1 MSEPLE
7 ALHFPGQFTEVFTRF
22 LRQRGCDEQA
32 MLAAC
37 GLDRNTHTAPDTML
51 TGTQLQAMLS
61 LCREQA
67 DPTRPLSA
75 QLLHHVPITALGTLG
90 MVIMASPSMEAALDA
105 ALRFY
110 PVIMPAYEVRRERLG
125 DQVHLMFSLQAD
137 FGAVSEDLTET
148 VLGAVARICRFVMPS
163 LGPLTL
169 HFRHDTP
176 FAQETWA
183 AWFAPDEVRF
193 GQPANQ
199 IILPARLL
207 HEQLATSSETTL
219 EQFRQ
224 QLEKQAEALKKPGGF
239 SQAIRNYLVQS
250 LRQRRHVNVEEVARV
265 FRMSSRTLGRR
276 LRQEGV
282 TFRQLSQTARLDY
295 AEFLLLNSQRPVNQ
309 IARLSGF
316 TNESSFARAFRKR
329 KGVSPRDMRRSEN
342 ER

>member
-1 MSEPLE
+1 MGQPLE
-7 ALHFPGQFTEVFTRF
+7 ALHFPGQFLEVFTRF
-22 LRQRGCDEQA
+22 LQQRECDVKA
-32 MLAAC
+32 TLSAC
-37 GLDRNTHTAPDTML
+37 GLDPEALSAPDAIL
-51 TGTQLQAMLS
+51 TGAQLRAMLRV
-61 LCREQA
+61 CREQA
-67 DPTRPLSA
+67 DPARPLSA

-110 PVIMPAYEVRRERLG
+110 PVILPAYEVRRGRLG
-125 DQVHLMFSLQAD
+125 DQVHLLFSLQAD
-137 FGAVSEDLTET
+137 FGEVSEDLTET
-148 VLGAVARICRFVMPS
+148 VLGAVARICRFVMPAI
-163 LGPLTL
+163 GPLEIHL
-169 HFRHDTP
+169 QHDTA
-176 FAQETWA
+176 FDTDTWEA
-183 AWFAPDEVRF
+183 LFAPDKVRF

-207 HEQLATSSETTL
+207 HEQLATSSQTTL

-250 LRQRRHVNVEEVARV
+250 LRQRRNVNVEEVARV

-282 TFRQLSQTARLDY
+282 TFRQLSQEARIDH

-329 KGVSPRDMRRSEN
+329 KGVSPTEMRRG
-342 ER
+342 